1 MLILTLSSVA
11 YMCDSALQMR
21 SETTGR
27 IMATE
32 AEKNDELTLLD
43 GDDYVVYPDVDR
55 DEDVVYAYHAINDK

>member
-1 MLILTLSSVA
+1 
-11 YMCDSALQMR
+11 MR